1 MPEESNGVPRP
12 LWNGPGESSRMLK
25 KGLLPDFR
33 VRAMLKTKDLQ
44 VRRSRFSEFFSILL
58 EGSGTPT
65 NPPPQTY
72 QRPYFRQGCAASGC
86 KWSEYRAAHKP

>member
-1 MPEESNGVPRP
+1 
-12 LWNGPGESSRMLK
+12 MLK

-58 EGSGTPT
+58 VLRQSCFDM
-65 NPPPQTY
+65 QTESY
-72 QRPYFRQGCAASGC
+72 LVENNASRHANSRL
-86 KWSEYRAAHKP
+86 SEH